1 MQQDLLEEFSDVG
14 DEQGRIVV
22 YHDVLVDPLSPQNLH
37 GFPIILAGLQ

>member
-22 YHDVLVDPLSPQNLH
+22 NHNILVDPLSPQNLH
-37 GFPIILAGLQ
+37 GLPIILAGLQ